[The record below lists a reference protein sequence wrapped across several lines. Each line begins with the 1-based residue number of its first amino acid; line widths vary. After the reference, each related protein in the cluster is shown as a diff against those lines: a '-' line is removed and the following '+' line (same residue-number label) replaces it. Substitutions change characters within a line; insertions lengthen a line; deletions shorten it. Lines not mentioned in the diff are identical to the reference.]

1 MPPRRK
7 AATATTT
14 SAQTKS
20 ADLAEDAE
28 PVARART
35 QRASRS
41 TRPRAVVPDD
51 SDNVTA
57 GDDDD
62 NNNNSQ
68 DEDERP
74 SARTKRQTATKSTT
88 RRATSTTT
96 ARAHARASASNNV
109 LQATEDTNENLKP
122 QTATSKPKRQP
133 IAAKT
138 AVASTKRASVNKQTL
153 DRDSESDNDATQQPT
168 KQPTRKRTSRA
179 QENTQP
185 RQSRTS
191 AASAVSTTNH
201 SRDDHDVEEQTGL
214 AEEDDDDISTTHQ
227 QDTAG
232 SDAQSDADLSD
243 DQVIAPRRKT
253 KAGGKH
259 TSRHRRQVLEDED
272 EGEQQE
278 QDQAKEA
285 ASVQSGDETDQ
296 APGPAD
302 GNASPSTPTKS
313 TQADGDEN
321 ARVSDQPCVT
331 PRPKTDAEVLAK
343 LTAPTPAP
351 AHMAP
356 TAYDLAAAARMAAL
370 NHAALERE
378 REKEREGKPR
388 LVIHQLVLED
398 FKSYR
403 GRNVIG
409 PFHKSFSSIVGP
421 NGSGKSNTIDA
432 LLFVFGYR
440 ATKMRQGKLS
450 ELIHNS
456 GVVSTETE
464 SSNAAAEPVEGA
476 EFEASDDE
484 EEDYDARPAG
494 KKSKKKGKKQQHASA
509 PVAGML
515 DSCTVEVW
523 FREIVDLPGG
533 KDEFSVVPDSSLVVA
548 RTAYRNNS
556 SRYTING
563 KTSNY
568 SEVTTLL
575 KARGIDLDHK
585 RFLILQGEVES
596 IAQMKPKGAN
606 EHDEGLLEYLEDI
619 IGTSKFKAEIESAM
633 VEVERLNE
641 ERGTQMNRVKL
652 VEREKSALEG
662 RRREA
667 DGYLRDQNEL
677 THNQSAL
684 FQINIHQAS
693 QNAQQ
698 HQQDF
703 NEAEAE
709 LKAEIDAQADTV
721 KDTELLQCDYDE
733 LVRDTKEVEK
743 ATNEIVKQ
751 LSVLERADVQLQEK
765 KKSTVA
771 KIKKLR
777 KTIADDTHAKSEAET
792 WVQNHMETIE
802 RVSKDLEAMA
812 VSLDKEESELEKV
825 RDGLKGKTEVYSV
838 QIEQLQQDL
847 QPWASRIAD
856 KQSQIDLTVNE
867 RDLLLEKSESVKLAM
882 ADATE
887 SLEKLRED
895 SRSKSAARKE
905 LQSEKKE
912 LDKEIAALDQQLK
925 ALRAKDAK
933 LRSQSNA
940 ARLKAEE
947 AKASQSAS
955 RSQGNVLASLTKLRD
970 QGRLPGFL
978 GRLGDL
984 GRIDDKYDVAIST
997 AAPGLDNLVTE
1008 TIAVGQACIEHLR
1021 KNDLGRANIMC
1032 LDRITARDTSPI
1044 QTPENAP
1051 RLFDLVSPKDPTLA
1065 PAFFQVLTHTLVA
1078 TDLEQGKRLA
1088 FGSGKRWRVVTL
1100 DGQLIDTSGTM
1111 SGGGGRPAR
1120 GRMGSKIASD
1130 DVSPEVVAKCEQEHK
1145 VATEALQAL
1154 VADCQNVEKELRTM
1168 QARVPVVEMEISKVE
1183 MELEAN
1189 QDRVQDTERLLAELK
1204 ANSKPNANEAQK
1216 IAQLDR
1222 SISSLEKELEGLK
1235 KETSSIE
1242 SKIKKLQDKILEIG
1256 GIKLRSQQTLV
1267 TDLKAQIDAANDR
1280 LTKAEVGKVKSEKD
1294 VAKLTKALLAN
1305 ESSVEAAEADLQ
1317 ELTRQ
1322 IEGGSQESETVR
1334 KHVEQA
1340 QAVLDEKKEELN
1352 EMKALLDDKTATMT
1366 EFRKRQSELTRQR
1379 DEAKRLLAEDKR
1391 AVEHWVAK
1399 LGSLQLNELVDD
1411 DAEEEGSEE
1420 KAPKLDA
1427 ELREWTIE
1435 ELAGF
1440 DTKVLKAKISA
1451 LEERI
1456 AQTNL
1461 DLSVLHEYARR
1472 EKEFMQRAADLEA
1485 VTKERDAA
1493 KQKADDLRNQ
1503 RLKDFMEGFGII
1515 SMKLKEMYQMITL
1528 GGNAELELVDSLD
1541 PFSEGIIFSVMP
1553 PKKSW
1558 KNISNLSGGEK
1569 TLSSLALVFAL
1580 HVFKPTPLYFMDE
1593 IDAALDFRNVSIVAN
1608 YIKDRTKN
1616 AQFIIISLRN
1626 NMFELSSRLIGI
1638 YKVANQTRSVA
1649 IGKSL
1654 LSVIEDFIVRADF

>member
-7 AATATTT
+7 AAATATSKSRAGAVDGEPEPAV
-14 SAQTKS
+14 SAS
-20 ADLAEDAE
+20 AK
-28 PVARART
+28 PRRAA
-35 QRASRS
+35 ASRS
-41 TRPRAVVPDD
+41 TRKRANAVADD
-51 SDNVTA
+51 SDELDDQSAPTNEVT
-57 GDDDD
+57 DD
-62 NNNNSQ
+62 NDSER
-68 DEDERP
+68 EDATAAARP
-74 SARTKRQTATKSTT
+74 RRRAATTSRSTRPPKRSTPRDSLVQNAEDQSEHAETAPPQESKRHGPATATK
-88 RRATSTTT
+88 RALT
-96 ARAHARASASNNV
+96 A
-109 LQATEDTNENLKP
+109 
-122 QTATSKPKRQP
+122 
-133 IAAKT
+133 
-138 AVASTKRASVNKQTL
+138 RASVNNQPQL
-153 DRDSESDNDATQQPT
+153 DDNDQDALEQASKTA
-168 KQPTRKRTSRA
+168 SRNQTA
-179 QENTQP
+179 QTQENQRPKSTA
-185 RQSRTS
+185 RSRRS
-191 AASAVSTTNH
+191 DSDEQKPQANADSPDGEEHQADDASAQS
-201 SRDDHDVEEQTGL
+201 EQT
-214 AEEDDDDISTTHQ
+214 EHDEVE
-227 QDTAG
+227 
-232 SDAQSDADLSD
+232 ADLSED
-243 DQVIAPRRKT
+243 EVVGPRRRA
-253 KAGGKH
+253 KASGKQ
-259 TSRHRRQVLEDED
+259 SSQRRVLEDED
-272 EGEQQE
+272 DQE
-278 QDQAKEA
+278 DDEASGNSTPGPGKEA
-285 ASVQSGDETDQ
+285 GEVHQHTEAS
-296 APGPAD
+296 
-302 GNASPSTPTKS
+302 ASAATSTPTKVRHS
-313 TQADGDEN
+313 RSGDRDDELVQD
-321 ARVSDQPCVT
+321 ACIT
-331 PRPKTDAEVLAK
+331 PRPKSDAEVLAK

-351 AHMAP
+351 AHIAP

-370 NHAALERE
+370 NHAALEKE

-456 GVVSTETE
+456 GAASTGDTPPSADTE
-464 SSNAAAEPVEGA
+464 LVDGA
-476 EFEASDDE
+476 EFEGSDED
-484 EEDYDARPAG
+484 EEDYVARPTN
-494 KKSKKKGKKQQHASA
+494 KKSGKNKGKKQMSTA
-509 PVAGML
+509 PYAGGL

-533 KDEFSVVPDSSLVVA
+533 RDEFSVVPDSSLVVA

-619 IGTSKFKAEIESAM
+619 IGTSKYKVEIESAM

-693 QNAQQ
+693 QNSQQ

-703 NEAEAE
+703 DEAEAQ
-709 LKAEIDAQADTV
+709 LKAEIEAQADTV
-721 KDTELLQCDYDE
+721 KETEVLQCDYDE
-733 LVRDTKEVEK
+733 LEVEK

-792 WVQNHMETIE
+792 WVQNHTEAIE
-802 RVSKDLEAMA
+802 RVTKDLESMA
-812 VSLDKEESELEKV
+812 VSLDKEEAQLEKV

-847 QPWASRIAD
+847 QPWASEIAD
-856 KQSQIDLTVNE
+856 KQSQVDLTSNE
-867 RDLLLEKSESVKLAM
+867 RDLLLEKSQSVKLAM
-882 ADATE
+882 SEATD
-887 SLEKLRED
+887 SLERLREE
-895 SRSKSAARKE
+895 SQTKSAARKE
-905 LQSEKKE
+905 LLAEKQELASE
-912 LDKEIAALDQQLK
+912 ITALEQQLR
-925 ALRAKDAK
+925 ALRAKDVK
-933 LRSQSNA
+933 LRSQTNV
-940 ARLKAEE
+940 ARLRAEE

-955 RSQGNVLASLTKLRD
+955 RSQGNVLASLTKLKD

-1008 TIAVGQACIEHLR
+1008 TISVGQACIEHLR

-1032 LDRITARDTSPI
+1032 LDRITARDMSPI

-1051 RLFDLVSPKDPTLA
+1051 RLFDLVSPKDSALA
-1065 PAFFQVLTHTLVA
+1065 PAFFQILTHTLVA

-1130 DVSPEVVAKCEQEHK
+1130 DVSPEVMAKCEQEHK

-1154 VADCQNVEKELRTM
+1154 VADCQRVERELKSVQSRL
-1168 QARVPVVEMEISKVE
+1168 PVVEMEISKIE

-1189 QDRVQDTERLLAELK
+1189 QDRIQDTERLLAELK
-1204 ANSKPNANEAQK
+1204 VQSKPDAGEVRK

-1222 SISSLEKELEGLK
+1222 SIAALQNELESLQ
-1235 KETSSIE
+1235 KETTSIE
-1242 SKIKKLQDKILEIG
+1242 NKIKKLQDKILEVG

-1294 VAKLTKALLAN
+1294 VAKLTKALTTN
-1305 ESSVEAAEADLQ
+1305 EQAVEAAEADLN

-1352 EMKALLDDKTATMT
+1352 EMKAVLDEKTSAMT

-1391 AVEHWVAK
+1391 AVDHWVGK

-1411 DAEEEGSEE
+1411 DGDEENSED
-1420 KAPKLDA
+1420 KAPRLDA

-1435 ELAGF
+1435 ELADF

-1461 DLSVLHEYARR
+1461 DLSVLNEYARR

-1493 KQKADDLRNQ
+1493 KQKADDLRNL
-1503 RLKDFMEGFGII
+1503 RLKEFMEGFGII

-1638 YKVANQTRSVA
+1638 YKVANQTQSVA
-1649 IGKSL
+1649 IGKQQG
-1654 LSVIEDFIVRADF
+1654 ADGR